1 MAIMVHCVAFGCSN
15 GEKATKERGVS
26 FHRFPR
32 NDETRR
38 KWVVAL
44 KLKKLPPH
52 YDRTGYV
59 CSEHF
64 REEDYQRD
72 LQAELLGTKK
82 RRVLKEGSVP
92 SVFVFRSAKH
102 RKAPSKARECAR
114 VSTSTSRPIRACG

>member
-1 MAIMVHCVAFGCSN
+1 MWLLVAPMVR
-15 GEKATKERGVS
+15 KPPIKERGVS

-102 RKAPSKARECAR
+102 RKAPSKARERAR